1 MTILYHI
8 PRQMRRGGAMP
19 GHYDGRKE
27 RSEWSVRRAKDVA
40 DPALVMP
47 ARGCPRRPAQRC
59 MAEEQRV
66 KRVRAY

>member
-1 MTILYHI
+1 
-8 PRQMRRGGAMP
+8 MP
-19 GHYDGRKE
+19 GHYDVRKE

-59 MAEEQRV
+59 MTEEQPPRTQA
-66 KRVRAY
+66 RRPSTDST